1 MNMMTNCLS
10 TLSERD
16 RLRVRAVNAR
26 LQEQFGIERLELLAN
41 LLDSV
46 IGDTHWGG
54 VEIIIAEGRIIRLKA
69 VKSYP

>member
-1 MNMMTNCLS
+1 MLMTNGLIS

-16 RLRVRAVNAR
+16 RLLIVCAR
-26 LQEQFGIERLELLAN
+26 LQEQLGIERLEQLAN
-41 LLDSV
+41 LIDDV
-46 IGDTHWGG
+46 IADTHWGG